1 MTVQPSQRRSAV
13 LADDLG
19 HYLTEQLS
27 TEGGSGNRLG
37 RRGRLKPMFPGLAY
51 GRHRGPSRRG
61 CRQAAVAISLF
72 QDADQQWVIPLT
84 QRPMTLKHHGGQI
97 CLPGGRREA
106 GESAEEAA
114 LREFEEEL
122 GVRPQVQACC
132 GRLGEQYVYASD
144 NAVQP
149 VVFIIET
156 PLPQWQP
163 DPIEVENVILMPL
176 CELFRPSRR
185 IVVQMKKRVHLIETR
200 ADRNPSSGADTL
212 QFAAPA
218 FQYQDYR
225 IWGATA
231 MILDELARILLPY
244 HNWSKVTGN

>member
-1 MTVQPSQRRSAV
+1 MIADELGRF
-13 LADDLG
+13 LA
-19 HYLTEQLS
+19 EQLAN
-27 TEGGSGNRLG
+27 ERLANKGGSGGQSDRSRDLE
-37 RRGRLKPMFPGLAY
+37 PMYPGLAY
-51 GRHRGPSRRG
+51 GRHRGPARRG

-72 QDADQQWVIPLT
+72 QDAHQQWVIPLT

-97 CLPGGRREA
+97 CLPGGRQEA
-106 GESAEEAA
+106 GESSEQAA

-122 GVRPQVQACC
+122 GVRPQVQTYC
-132 GRLGEQYVYASD
+132 GRLESQYVYASD

-149 VVFIIET
+149 VVFIIEP

-163 DPIEVENVILMPL
+163 DPIEVENVILLPL

-185 IVVQMKKRVHLIETR
+185 IVVQMEKRVHFIETR
-200 ADRNPSSGADTL
+200 ADQNPSPGADTL

-244 HNWSKVTGN
+244 HNRLKVTAN

>member
-1 MTVQPSQRRSAV
+1 MI
-13 LADDLG
+13 ADDLG
-19 HYLTEQLS
+19 RFLTKQLS
-27 TEGGSGNRLG
+27 TRRCGANRS
-37 RRGRLKPMFPGLAY
+37 RRSDRLEPMYPGLAY
-51 GRHRGPSRRG
+51 GRHRGPARRG

-72 QDADQQWVIPLT
+72 QDTHQQWVIPLT
-84 QRPMTLKHHGGQI
+84 QRPLTLKHHGGQI
-97 CLPGGRREA
+97 CLPGGRQEQ
-106 GESAEEAA
+106 GESAEDAA

-122 GVRPQVQACC
+122 GVRPQVQTYC
-132 GRLGEQYVYASD
+132 GRLHPQYVYASD

-149 VVFIIET
+149 VVFVIEP
-156 PLPQWQP
+156 PLTQWQP

-176 CELFRPSRR
+176 QELLRPSRR
-185 IVVQMKKRVHLIETR
+185 TVVQMKKRVHFIETR
-200 ADRNPSSGADTL
+200 ADRNPSTGADTL

-244 HNWSKVTGN
+244 PNR